1 MTRQIGCCKLCYCC
15 GLANTADAENDD
27 AAAFRE
33 FIPLGNTSVY
43 VYDVFRDVGLLLP
56 SCRSTAKWTEK
67 RQFHHAFLH
76 GLRVRIGGCLRPYFN
91 MFLELAALMLFEPPS
106 FGRRAFLG
114 LRDILL
120 VPSSPHACAIAC
132 KNAQIELKSKPKS
145 GGSGGNATEVMKGER
160 EKNGDNIYERRTSFS
175 LALWQKDCS

>member
-43 VYDVFRDVGLLLP
+43 VYDVFRDVGLLLLLP
-56 SCRSTAKWTEK
+56 TSRSTAEQRTEKK

-76 GLRVRIGGCLRPYFN
+76 GLSSRVRIGG
-91 MFLELAALMLFEPPS
+91 
-106 FGRRAFLG
+106 
-114 LRDILL
+114 
-120 VPSSPHACAIAC
+120 
-132 KNAQIELKSKPKS
+132 
-145 GGSGGNATEVMKGER
+145 
-160 EKNGDNIYERRTSFS
+160 
-175 LALWQKDCS
+175 